1 MRRGWMLTCAVA
13 VWMVAVAA
21 AGAAPAES
29 RHMARAKDFIADE
42 RWVNAIGELKAA
54 VADGKEPNHA
64 EALFWLAHCQN
75 QNGEPV
81 SALES
86 IARLEREFPTSPW
99 VRVAQSLRIEI
110 AQKLNRDDVLWRIA
124 RAPQPPPP
132 PSAPRAPAA
141 VPTPRPGM
149 APSPPTPPAPADP
162 GTVWWRQ
169 APGTPPASG
178 DAPPV
183 PSAPEPFEW
192 TSMPGFPDT
201 DLRIQALGSLI
212 QAHPERVIPLLKAI
226 ALDPP
231 RPGDGRRAVFVLAQ
245 SPRPEARLSVI
256 ELAKHAS
263 EPVRIAAV
271 KELGRFD
278 GPAISGEL
286 LQVYRIGTPRVKREV
301 VSSLGDRD
309 DTPALVRIVRSES
322 DPTVRNTAIVT
333 LGRTGGAEEIRA
345 LYRRLPP
352 DGRLA
357 CLTALFNAKD
367 EDELIRIA
375 ETDPDASIRQHA
387 RNHLRVLGTPKAIAY
402 LGSHK

>member
-1 MRRGWMLTCAVA
+1 MLTCAVA
-13 VWMVAVAA
+13 VWLLAGVA

-42 RWVNAIGELKAA
+42 RWVSAIDELRAA
-54 VADGKEPNHA
+54 AADQKEPNRA
-64 EALFWLAHCQN
+64 EALFWLAHCEN
-75 QNGEPV
+75 QNGEQV
-81 SALES
+81 SALEA
-86 IARLEREFPTSPW
+86 IARLERDFPSSPW

-124 RAPQPPPP
+124 RPPQP
-132 PSAPRAPAA
+132 PSAPPPPLPPDMG
-141 VPTPRPGM
+141 VTPRPGS
-149 APSPPTPPAPADP
+149 APPPPAAVDP
-162 GTVWWRQ
+162 GTTWWQQR
-169 APGTPPASG
+169 AREMPPFPATI
-178 DAPPV
+178 
-183 PSAPEPFEW
+183 EPFEW
-192 TSMPGFPDT
+192 APMPGMPDI

-212 QAHPERVIPLLKAI
+212 QTHPDRVIPLLKEI

-245 SPRPEARLSVI
+245 SPRREARLSVI
-256 ELAKHAS
+256 DLAKHAP

-271 KELGRFD
+271 KEIGRFD
-278 GPAISGEL
+278 GPAIGGEL

-301 VSSLGDRD
+301 VASLGDRD
-309 DTPALVRIVRSES
+309 DKPALLRIVRSES

-333 LGRTGGAEEIRA
+333 LGRTGAAQEIRT

-357 CLTALFNAKD
+357 CLTAFFNARD

-402 LGSHK
+402 LASHK